1 MRRIL
6 TVVAVAALLL
16 VALAVPAAF
25 AQGQGPSACKEQLP
39 GEYISAGARDE
50 EGHSGERNPGNAK
63 NEFPPFIP
71 FAQFDPC
78 NPTAT

>member
-6 TVVAVAALLL
+6 TVVAVAALLM

-25 AQGQGPSACKEQLP
+25 AQGQGPSACKDQQP
-39 GEYISAGARDE
+39 GQYISGIAQGP
-50 EGHSGERNPGNAK
+50 GNSGTNNPGNAK
-63 NEFPPFIP
+63 NELPPFIP